1 MEFIYEVMEKNTKVV
16 DKIIKCMEWDRL
28 YGLMEEN
35 IVANTMK
42 IKNKVMEHL
51 NGGTEKNNWEL
62 A

>member
-1 MEFIYEVMEKNTKVV
+1 
-16 DKIIKCMEWDRL
+16 MEWDRL

-51 NGGTEKNNWEL
+51 NGGTEKKYIGNWLEGK
-62 A
+62 